1 MNVMIGD
8 VFGSGYGDFFQVID
22 MDKWGV
28 RVRPIMGKKTF
39 RPDGSFLKDVP
50 IKDAFCDDM
59 WLSEEQCRNGIHC
72 TVSDFSP
79 DRTRPQI
86 RVHEGYDVYLV
97 RR

>member
-59 WLSEEQCRNGIHC
+59 WLSEEQCRNVEPHPPGA
-72 TVSDFSP
+72 
-79 DRTRPQI
+79 RPAM
-86 RVHEGYDVYLV
+86 RLSADGGNGYLIETMLG
-97 RR
+97 